1 LLLQLID
8 RADWSITQF
17 ITPTGETGMSRKNL
31 MGTLAILALALG
43 TTAGATGAEL
53 AGTLAK
59 VKSNNLIVLG
69 YRESSI
75 PLSYVDAGTNQVVGY
90 SHEIALKIV
99 EAIKKNLDLPQLQ
112 VREIPITAQNRIS
125 LMQNGTIDLGCN
137 GTTNNAAR
145 RRQVAFSNT
154 IAITETQLLTKKTS
168 GVHDIGDLEGK
179 SVAVTAGSTSEK
191 FMRNYVHEKKMNTTV
206 VSAKDHAQGFLMVQ
220 TDRAAAFFM
229 DTDVLSSLMGQ
240 SPNGADYVIT
250 GKPQTREALACMMRK
265 DDPQFKAL
273 VDRTI
278 HDMQVSGEAEKL
290 YNKWFL
296 SPIPPDNKS
305 LNVPLSADM
314 RALFANP
321 NDRSYN

>member
-1 LLLQLID
+1 MNTKGFTIK
-8 RADWSITQF
+8 A
-17 ITPTGETGMSRKNL
+17 
-31 MGTLAILALALG
+31 AVLALTLG
-43 TTAGATGAEL
+43 LAAGATAAEL
-53 AGTLAK
+53 SGTLAK
-59 VKSNNLIVLG
+59 IKDNNLIVLG

-90 SHEIALKIV
+90 SHEIALKV
-99 EAIKKNLDLPQLQ
+99 VDAIKADLKLPNLK

-137 GTTNNAAR
+137 GTTNNEAR

-168 GVHDIGDLEGK
+168 GIHDIADLKGK

-191 FMRNYVHEKKMNTTV
+191 FMRNYVHEKNMDTVV
-206 VSAKDHAQGFLMVQ
+206 VSAKDHAQAFLMVQ
-220 TDRAAAFFM
+220 TNRAAAFFM
-229 DTDVLSSLMGQ
+229 DTDVLSSLIGQ
-240 SPNGADYVIT
+240 SPHPADYIIT
-250 GKPQTREALACMMRK
+250 GEPQTREALACMFRK
-265 DDPQFKAL
+265 DDPQFKAV
-273 VDRTI
+273 VDKTI
-278 HDMQVSGEAEKL
+278 HDMQVSGAAEKL
-290 YNKWFL
+290 YNKWFM

-314 RALFANP
+314 KALFSHP